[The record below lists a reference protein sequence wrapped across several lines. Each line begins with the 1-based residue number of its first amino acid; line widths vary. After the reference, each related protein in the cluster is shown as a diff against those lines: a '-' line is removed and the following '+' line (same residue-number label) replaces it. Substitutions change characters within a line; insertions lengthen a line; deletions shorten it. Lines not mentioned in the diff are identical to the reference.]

1 MAKGKK
7 ISMIN
12 IIVLAVL
19 VVCLVLAIVGL
30 SVDKWTDVKVNE
42 DIQDSIFHDRRRG
55 FLFRRSGRNG
65 D

>member
-42 DIQDSIFHDRRRG
+42 DRIRETNKRLTGTSFPGQM
-55 FLFRRSGRNG
+55 
-65 D
+65 

>member
-42 DIQDSIFHDRRRG
+42 DIQDSIFRRG